1 MRSRVCGLWVFVG
14 IMELENHVSVSIKL
28 IMSGVITVGDY
39 ELLEKQKE
47 GYIKTEGM
55 KHREWF
61 DEYIARIRNT
71 NEIVLMA
78 RVKNGLDVKG
88 IESRFP
94 QLKECSNEHLVRYL
108 DIVKKDEELWVVIPS
123 RVDRIDCYGEL
134 RLLFSFPILGA

>member
-1 MRSRVCGLWVFVG
+1 MRSRVCSLWVFVG

-61 DEYIARIRNT
+61 DEFKARNQNT
-71 NEIVLMA
+71 NEVLLMA

-94 QLKECSNEHLVRYL
+94 QLKECSDEHLVRYI
-108 DIVKKDEELWVVIPS
+108 DVVKKDDELWVVIPW
-123 RVDRIDCYGEL
+123 RVDRIDCDGEL
-134 RLLFSFPILGA
+134 